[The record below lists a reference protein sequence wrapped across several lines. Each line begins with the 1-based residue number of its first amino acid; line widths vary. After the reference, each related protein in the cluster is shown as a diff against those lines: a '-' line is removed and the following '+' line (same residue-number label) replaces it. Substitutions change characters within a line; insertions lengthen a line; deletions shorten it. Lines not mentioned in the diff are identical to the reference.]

1 MFLFLYCLFR
11 SNPHLF
17 FQIEESQGNAS
28 LESLTIYPIFVKS
41 CCVLRSSTETD
52 AGDKEENK
60 TDEISVFLVAT
71 DRCAHGGA
79 QPETRKQK
87 ISYEV
92 MYCDESCEVDKELRE
107 GK

>member
-1 MFLFLYCLFR
+1 M
-11 SNPHLF
+11 
-17 FQIEESQGNAS
+17 
-28 LESLTIYPIFVKS
+28 
-41 CCVLRSSTETD
+41 RSSTETD

-107 GK
+107 GKWLGEGEALWVWGRGEGNSGVWAEVSLQWPHFL